1 MASSPAVSV
10 PIIDSHIHLYP
21 QSEIETHKWFAEDNP
36 LAKQH
41 SIQEYQAAT
50 GAPGNLQGFVF
61 IEVDRKNDD
70 AKDWTHPLQ
79 EIAWLRRI
87 VTGQPKEGEGHTAE
101 DGRDCLGIV
110 PWAPVVLGAAKL
122 EEYLAA
128 AEKEAG
134 RETWA
139 KVKGFRYL
147 LQDKPNGTA
156 LSDEFIEG
164 LKLLG
169 RKKFVFDLGV
179 DQHKRGRIQLEEAV
193 EMIDRAH
200 EGVED
205 EDKVVF
211 ILNHLCKPDL
221 TIVNVQTDPS
231 YIAWRTAM
239 FTLSKCERTYMKL
252 SGCFSEMPESL
263 RARPAE
269 EILSAIL
276 PWLAVV
282 LAAFGPERIMFG
294 SDWPVCTLGVGDEAW
309 KKWRRVVEMT
319 CHMAGLGP
327 EAQTRLWAETARE
340 AYKLGNRQVYK
351 VVDLTREAPIEE
363 TE

>member
-1 MASSPAVSV
+1 MASSPACSV

-21 QSEIETHKWFAEDNP
+21 QSELETHNWYDKDSP

-61 IEVDRKNDD
+61 IEVDRKNQD
-70 AKDWTHPLQ
+70 AKDWTFPLQ
-79 EIAWLRRI
+79 EISWLRRI

-110 PWAPVVLGAAKL
+110 PWAPVVLGAEEL
-122 EEYLAA
+122 EKYLAA
-128 AEKEAG
+128 AEEAAG
-134 RETWA
+134 ADTWA

-156 LSDEFIEG
+156 LSDSFIEG

-179 DQHKRGRIQLEEAV
+179 DQHKRGRVQLEEAV

-200 EGVED
+200 DGVAE

-211 ILNHLCKPDL
+211 ILSEY
-221 TIVNVQTDPS
+221 TIQ
-231 YIAWRTAM
+231 
-239 FTLSKCERTYMKL
+239 
-252 SGCFSEMPESL
+252 
-263 RARPAE
+263 PA
-269 EILSAIL
+269 
-276 PWLAVV
+276 
-282 LAAFGPERIMFG
+282 
-294 SDWPVCTLGVGDEAW
+294 
-309 KKWRRVVEMT
+309 
-319 CHMAGLGP
+319 
-327 EAQTRLWAETARE
+327 
-340 AYKLGNRQVYK
+340 
-351 VVDLTREAPIEE
+351 
-363 TE
+363 